1 MSVRCRKAARAL
13 WRGMTISGVGFIF
26 VGGLFGLDPAA
37 AQNYPTR
44 TVTIIVPFS
53 PGSVT
58 DAAARLLGQH
68 LQDALGQPFVIEN
81 KAGAGGLIAA
91 SAVARAEPDG
101 YTLLITTNTT
111 HSAAPALF
119 KNVPY
124 DPIRDFAPVARIGS
138 FPSMI
143 AIYPGLPINTIGDF
157 VAYAKANPGK
167 LEYGHGNSTGQ
178 IVGETLKKRTGI
190 DIVRVAYRS
199 NPTAVTDLMA
209 GHIAMMI
216 PDFNTGMP
224 QVRAGTIRP
233 LAVFTRERNA
243 RLPDVP
249 TLNETVMPGFDILA
263 WAGMFAPAKTPP
275 DVVNRLADAL
285 HKILSDPTI
294 VERFADIGT
303 DTFYSGPQE
312 FSDYVKTEL
321 IKWTSVAREAGI
333 EPE

>member
-1 MSVRCRKAARAL
+1 MRAL
-13 WRGMTISGVGFIF
+13 CRGTAITGVAFGFAGSLLGI
-26 VGGLFGLDPAA
+26 DPAV

-53 PGSVT
+53 AGSVT

-68 LQDALGQPFVIEN
+68 LQEALGQPFVIEN

-101 YTLLITTNTT
+101 YTLLITTNST

-124 DPIRDFAPVARIGS
+124 DPIKDFTPVARIGS

-143 AIYPGLPINTIGDF
+143 ATYPGLPIKTIGDF

-178 IVGETLKKRTGI
+178 IVGEMLKKRTGI

-199 NPTAVTDLMA
+199 NPPAVTDLIA

-233 LAVFTRERNA
+233 IAVFTRKRNR

-249 TLNETVMPGFDILA
+249 TLNETVMPGFEILA
-263 WAGMFAPAKTPP
+263 WAGMFAPANTPP
-275 DVVNRLADAL
+275 DIVDRLADAL
-285 HKILSDPTI
+285 RKILSDPTI

-312 FSDYVKTEL
+312 FGEYVKTEL
-321 IKWTSVAREAGI
+321 IKWTSVAKEAGI

>member
-1 MSVRCRKAARAL
+1 
-13 WRGMTISGVGFIF
+13 
-26 VGGLFGLDPAA
+26 
-37 AQNYPTR
+37 
-44 TVTIIVPFS
+44 VPFS
-53 PGSVT
+53 AGSVT

-81 KAGAGGLIAA
+81 KAGAEGLIAA

-101 YTLLITTNTT
+101 YTLLITTNST
-111 HSAAPALF
+111 HSAASALF

-124 DPIRDFAPVARIGS
+124 DPIRDFAPVARLGS

-143 AIYPGLPINTIGDF
+143 AIDPILPIKTIGDF

-178 IVGETLKKRTGI
+178 IVGETLKRRTGI
-190 DIVRVAYRS
+190 DVVRVAYRS
-199 NPTAVTDLMA
+199 NPSAVTDLMA

-233 LAVFTRERNA
+233 LAVFTRERNP

-249 TLNETVMPGFDILA
+249 TLNETVLPGFDILA
-263 WAGMFAPAKTPP
+263 WAGMFAPANTPP
-275 DVVNRLADAL
+275 DIVDKLADAL
-285 HKILSDPTI
+285 RKILSDPTI

-321 IKWTSVAREAGI
+321 IKWTSVAKEAGI